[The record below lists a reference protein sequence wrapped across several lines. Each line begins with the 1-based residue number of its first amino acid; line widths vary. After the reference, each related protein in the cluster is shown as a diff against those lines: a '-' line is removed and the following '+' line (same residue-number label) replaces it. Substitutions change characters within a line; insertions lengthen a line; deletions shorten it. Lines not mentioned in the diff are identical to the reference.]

1 MIRKLEVLLIALL
14 MSGCATVCPPPNN
27 RTGADGLSSERQML
41 SEGYS
46 ILRHD
51 ADTLTRTKLILYA
64 KSETDEFDELITAVS
79 AFGSKLKDDLDRVD
93 LDYPGVRVDLDP
105 LPELEKRKRFATG
118 FDKAVDFA
126 PVVGK
131 SGGEYERT
139 LLISVANGL
148 NQERHLVL
156 ELTKAETDAGLK
168 DFLRGVQTKMD
179 ALYARTENLL
189 RKRHYRDV
197 PTQ

>member
-1 MIRKLEVLLIALL
+1 LATRFAGLVGVLLT
-14 MSGCATVCPPPNN
+14 GCATICPPPS
-27 RTGADGLSSERQML
+27 TSSGASGLSAERLML

-51 ADTLTRTKLILYA
+51 AETLTRTKLILYT
-64 KSETDEFDELITAVS
+64 KSETGEFDELITAVS
-79 AFGSKLKDDLDRVD
+79 AFGSKLRDDLVRIDR
-93 LDYPGVRVDLDP
+93 DYPGVRVDLDP

-118 FDKAVDFA
+118 FDKVVDFA

-131 SGGEYERT
+131 SGREYERT
-139 LLISVANGL
+139 VLISVANGL

-179 ALYARTENLL
+179 VLYERAENLL

-197 PTQ
+197 SSQ